1 VATFEE
7 PAGDGFRR
15 GGSDAKGW
23 QVDERGR
30 KYRLSAG
37 CREYERRED
46 RDAAVEETYRL
57 SPTMKAMLSSYETV
71 AGGVFGE
78 VCALAE
84 LYYQET
90 AAWFGEQRD
99 WLDRWCS
106 THFGRRLEP
115 VLRMTLAYELRRR
128 LALEDGGRVGPPA
141 GPWKDWAEER
151 RWESATASVP
161 PGRDSYVRVE
171 AICKAAGVKL
181 GPGVRRMPDAPNVER
196 EANRQRARLA
206 ADAPE
211 PVESMKGGR
220 A

>member
-1 VATFEE
+1 
-7 PAGDGFRR
+7 
-15 GGSDAKGW
+15 
-23 QVDERGR
+23 
-30 KYRLSAG
+30 
-37 CREYERRED
+37 
-46 RDAAVEETYRL
+46 VEETYRL